1 MVTSKMLNVKEIAEL
16 LNVAEMT
23 VRRLISS
30 GRLSHCRI
38 GDRILCTERQLADF
52 IEASSIRN
60 EVGVG
65 A

>member
-1 MVTSKMLNVKEIAEL
+1 MVASKMLSVKEIADT

-23 VRRLISS
+23 VRRLIAS

-38 GDRILCTERQLADF
+38 GDRILCTQRQLDEF
-52 IEASSIRN
+52 IEASTVRN
-60 EVGVG
+60 KVAVG

>member
-1 MVTSKMLNVKEIAEL
+1 MVTSKMLNVKEIAEI
-16 LNVAEMT
+16 LNIAEMT
-23 VRRLISS
+23 VRRLIAS

-38 GDRILCTERQLADF
+38 GDRILCTELQVEAF

-60 EVGVG
+60 QVGVS